1 MVETTVAPE
10 THATQRAAWEALK
23 KADAGWEE
31 TAHSPEC
38 RRQAVT
44 QRRAVSRSFVM
55 HSSRRTPPTSRLA
68 VGNSG
73 MNTGDEV
80 AFSEQN
86 SLKKP

>member
-55 HSSRRTPPTSRLA
+55 SIYS
-68 VGNSG
+68 
-73 MNTGDEV
+73 D
-80 AFSEQN
+80 
-86 SLKKP
+86 